1 MMSALSAS
9 MILKF
14 SSKINLSPMSK
25 KTNTA
30 SVSPEVYRGR
40 TFYDTLSVH
49 RVPHTNVSA
58 AIVTKPT
65 TVFRESNTI
74 DTNRTPDGKEYVVW
88 GADDMLPYNLLDLI
102 EKDETLSTCQIFNAE
117 VCYGSGLKYC
127 TEEASSEVK
136 SEVGD
141 FLLDNPMPDYFLGV
155 CQDFKHFNFAV
166 SVIILNEEGTKIV
179 ELHRKPA
186 CYCRFCPADP
196 KTGRITKV
204 LFAPFRNLAHTDTVE
219 EIELLDPRSP
229 WRDLQQRMGLRA
241 TRENGAGQEKT
252 KTRKFAILSR
262 FPGVDS
268 MYYPI
273 PHYAALFRGSWYNIK
288 RLIGEAKMS
297 KLKNAAPIKYVIE
310 VSPRYWDNLFSNRHI
325 IDPKEQERLMNE
337 KKQEMLEFLTNV
349 ENTGSVLFTPK
360 SISLDGKGESPD
372 ITVTPI
378 DSKTKEGGDWESD
391 IAEAVNMMCFTMR
404 VHSNLVGSVPG
415 KAQTNNSGS
424 DKRELYTIAQALQKP
439 YHDILFL
446 VHEIIIRFNKWKGVH
461 VDCPFI
467 QLTTLDEHTDAK
479 EVTTKNTDKNGTD
492 S

>member
-1 MMSALSAS
+1 MKKNNKPTTGSQLSG
-9 MILKF
+9 
-14 SSKINLSPMSK
+14 N
-25 KTNTA
+25 
-30 SVSPEVYRGR
+30 GH
-40 TFYDTLSVH
+40 FYDTISVH
-49 RVPHTNVSA
+49 QVPHTNVRA
-58 AIVTKPT
+58 AIVTKTT
-65 TVFRESNTI
+65 TVFREADDLNIATAH
-74 DTNRTPDGKEYVVW
+74 DKQYVTW
-88 GADDMLPYNLLDLI
+88 GADDMLPYNLIDLI

-127 TEEASSEVK
+127 TEEASPAVK
-136 SEVGD
+136 SEVED

-166 SVIILNEEGTKIV
+166 SVIILNDDGNKIV

-186 CYCRFCPADP
+186 CYCRFCPADE

-204 LFAPFRNLAHTDTVE
+204 LFAPFRSLSQSDTVE

-229 WRDLQQRMGLRA
+229 WKDLQQRMGLRA
-241 TRENGAGQEKT
+241 TRGNSAGEKIS

-273 PHYAALFRGSWYNIK
+273 PHYAALFKGSWYNIK
-288 RLIGEAKMS
+288 RLIGEAKMA

-310 VSPRYWDNLFSNRHI
+310 VSPRYWDNLFANQHI
-325 IDPKEQERLMNE
+325 IDPKKQEELMNE

-360 SISLDGKGESPD
+360 SISLDGKGETAD
-372 ITVTPI
+372 ITVTSI

-391 IAEAVNMMCFTMR
+391 IAEAVNMVCFTMR

-446 VHEIIIRFNKWKGVH
+446 VHQIIIKFNRWKGVH

-479 EVTTKNTDKNGTD
+479 EVTTKSDKNENIGND
-492 S
+492 ND

>member
-1 MMSALSAS
+1 M
-9 MILKF
+9 
-14 SSKINLSPMSK
+14 K
-25 KTNTA
+25 KANKPVRRT
-30 SVSPEVYRGR
+30 EQYRHGGFFD
-40 TFYDTLSVH
+40 TFSVH
-49 RVPHTNVSA
+49 QVPQTNVRA
-58 AIVTKPT
+58 AIVTKT
-65 TVFRESNTI
+65 STVFREANDLSIAT
-74 DTNRTPDGKEYVVW
+74 THDGKQYVTW
-88 GADDMLPYNLLDLI
+88 GADDMLPYNLIDLI

-127 TEEASSEVK
+127 TEEASGKVK
-136 SEVGD
+136 SEVDD

-155 CQDFKHFNFAV
+155 CQDFKHFNFSV
-166 SVIILNEEGTKIV
+166 SVIILNEDATKIV

-186 CYCRFCPADP
+186 CYCRFCPADE
-196 KTGRITKV
+196 KTGRISKV
-204 LFAPFRNLAHTDTVE
+204 LFAPFRNLAQSDTVE

-229 WRDLQQRMGLRA
+229 WKDLQQRLGLRA
-241 TRENGAGQEKT
+241 TRENGAGQTKT
-252 KTRKFAILSR
+252 QTRKFAILSK

-273 PHYAALFRGSWYNIK
+273 PHYAALFKGSWYNIK

-310 VSPRYWDNLFSNRHI
+310 VSPRYWDNLFANQHI
-325 IDPKEQERLMNE
+325 VDPKKQEELMNE

-360 SISLDGKGESPD
+360 SISLDGKGETAD
-372 ITVTPI
+372 ITVTSI

-446 VHEIIIRFNKWKGVH
+446 VHNIIIKFNGWKGVH

-479 EVTTKNTDKNGTD
+479 EVTTKPKNDGTDKTD
-492 S
+492 TDE

>member
-1 MMSALSAS
+1 M
-9 MILKF
+9 KK
-14 SSKINLSPMSK
+14 KINKQVCAPDISSGLDFLDSI
-25 KTNTA
+25 
-30 SVSPEVYRGR
+30 
-40 TFYDTLSVH
+40 SVH
-49 RVPHTNVSA
+49 HVPRTNVRA
-58 AIVTKPT
+58 AIVTQT
-65 TVFRESNTI
+65 STVFRETNTLN
-74 DTNRTPDGKEYVVW
+74 TNTVDGKEYVCW
-88 GADDMLPYNLLDLI
+88 GADDMMPYRILNLI
-102 EKDETLSTCQIFNAE
+102 EADETLSTCQIFNAE
-117 VCYGSGLKYC
+117 VCYGSGLEYC
-127 TEEASSEVK
+127 TKAAADSVK
-136 SEVGD
+136 SEVED

-155 CQDFKHFNFAV
+155 CQDLKYFNFAV
-166 SVIILNEEGTKIV
+166 SVIILNEDGDKIV

-186 CYCRFCPADP
+186 CYCRFCPADK
-196 KTGRITKV
+196 KTGKITKI
-204 LFAPFRNLAHTDTVE
+204 LFAPFRNFTHEDTVE

-229 WRDLQQRMGLRA
+229 WKDLQQRMGLRA
-241 TRENGAGQEKT
+241 TRENGAGT
-252 KTRKFAILSR
+252 ITSKTRKFAIISR

-273 PHYAALFRGSWYNIK
+273 PHYAALFKGSWYNIK

-310 VSPRYWDNLFSNRHI
+310 VSPRYWDNLFASQHI
-325 IDPKEQERLMNE
+325 VDHKEQQKIMNE

-372 ITVTPI
+372 ITVTSI

-391 IAEAVNMMCFTMR
+391 IAEAVNMVCFTMR

-439 YHDILFL
+439 YHDLLFL
-446 VHEIIIRFNKWKGVH
+446 VHDIIIRFNKWTGVH

-467 QLTTLDEHTDAK
+467 QLTTIDEHTDAK
-479 EVTTKNTDKNGTD
+479 EVTTNKKKNEDYQ
-492 S
+492 

>member
-1 MMSALSAS
+1 MKKANKPAR
-9 MILKF
+9 KPEF
-14 SSKINLSPMSK
+14 YPSSGFFDS
-25 KTNTA
+25 
-30 SVSPEVYRGR
+30 
-40 TFYDTLSVH
+40 FSVH
-49 RVPHTNVSA
+49 QVPQTNVRA
-58 AIVTKPT
+58 AIVTKTT
-65 TVFRESNTI
+65 TVFREANDLNIAT
-74 DTNRTPDGKEYVVW
+74 THDGTQYVTW

-127 TEEASSEVK
+127 TEAAPEDVK
-136 SEVGD
+136 SEVED

-155 CQDFKHFNFAV
+155 CQDFKHYNFSI
-166 SVIILNEEGTKIV
+166 SVIILNDDGDKIV

-186 CYCRFCPADP
+186 CYCRFCPADE
-196 KTGRITKV
+196 KTGKITKV
-204 LFAPFRNLAHTDTVE
+204 LFAPFRNLAQSDTVE

-229 WRDLQQRMGLRA
+229 WKDLQQRMGLRA
-241 TRENGAGQEKT
+241 TRENGAGTTKT

-273 PHYAALFRGSWYNIK
+273 PHYAALFKGSWYNIK

-310 VSPRYWDNLFSNRHI
+310 VSPRYWDNLFSNQHI
-325 IDPKEQERLMNE
+325 VDPKKQEELINA

-360 SISLDGKGESPD
+360 SISLDGKGETAD
-372 ITVTPI
+372 ITVTSI

-467 QLTTLDEHTDAK
+467 QLTTLDEHADAK
-479 EVTTKNTDKNGTD
+479 EVSTNNNDKKNGPE